1 VADELERPEETSE
14 THEHDDPGAHLP
26 PPTIWPFAFA
36 AAVALILVGLIVS
49 MWAAV
54 IGIVLAVVFGFLWIR
69 DVSHDV
75 RAAPEPVPVVAPEPS
90 PLTVEPG
97 EPSEPERFP
106 RSKFL
111 EGATLGLGA
120 VIGGIVTVPALGFA
134 VAPAFVGQ
142 EEPDVDLGPMD
153 SFPQDEWR
161 ITTFTGDPEKGDVTR
176 QTAFIRYNGLKDD
189 VPSYTIIS
197 NRCVH
202 LGCPTQP
209 QGPPGEP
216 QEVETSA
223 APVTLTPTQPSGFG
237 CPCHGGAYDIEG
249 NRTAGPPVR
258 ALDRYEY
265 SIINGSLWLGQRYSV
280 GVVEGQG
287 ADAVAVRYPAT
298 DPGVHVD
305 GIEQVLYPITP

>member
-14 THEHDDPGAHLP
+14 RHEHEDPGAHLP

-49 MWAAV
+49 TWAAV
-54 IGIVLAVVFGFLWIR
+54 IGIVLAVIFGFLWIR
-69 DVSHDV
+69 DVTRDV
-75 RAAPEPVPVVAPEPS
+75 RAAPEPEPVVAPP
-90 PLTVEPG
+90 PLTVEEG
-97 EPSEPERFP
+97 EEGEPERFP

-120 VIGGIVTVPALGFA
+120 VIGGIVTVPVLGFA
-134 VAPAFVGQ
+134 VVPAFVDQGY
-142 EEPDVDLGPMD
+142 PDVDLGPLD
-153 SFPQDEWR
+153 SYPEGEWR
-161 ITTFTGDPEKGDVTR
+161 ITTFTGDSEKGDVTR
-176 QTAFIRYNGLKDD
+176 RTAFIRYNGLKDE
-189 VPSYTIIS
+189 VPSFTIIS

-209 QGPPGEP
+209 QGPPGDE
-216 QEVETSA
+216 QQVETSM
-223 APVTLTPTQPSGFG
+223 APVTLIPTQPSAFG

-265 SIINGSLWLGQRYSV
+265 SIIDGSLWLGTPYSV
-280 GVVEGQG
+280 AEVEGEG
-287 ADAVAVRYPAT
+287 ADAVAVRYRAT

-305 GIEQVLYPITP
+305 GLEQYLYPITP

>member
-1 VADELERPEETSE
+1 MADELERPEETSE

-36 AAVALILVGLIVS
+36 GAVAVILVGLIVS

-54 IGIVLAVVFGFLWIR
+54 VGVVLAVVFGFLWIR
-69 DVSHDV
+69 DVTRDV
-75 RAAPEPVPVVAPEPS
+75 RAAPEPEPVVAPEPS
-90 PLTVEPG
+90 PLTVEEG
-97 EPSEPERFP
+97 EPAEPERYP

-142 EEPDVDLGPMD
+142 EEPDVDLGAMD
-153 SFPQDEWR
+153 NYPEGEWR
-161 ITTFTGDPEKGDVTR
+161 IATFTSEPEKGDVTR
-176 QTAFIRYNGLKDD
+176 RTAFIRYNGLKNE
-189 VPSYTIIS
+189 VPSYTIIF

-216 QEVETSA
+216 AGGQDVSCPGDADADTA
-223 APVTLTPTQPSGFG
+223 VRLRLPLPRRRLRHRGQPDGR
-237 CPCHGGAYDIEG
+237 A
-249 NRTAGPPVR
+249 AGPR
-258 ALDRYEY
+258 ARPLRVLDH
-265 SIINGSLWLGQRYSV
+265 QR
-280 GVVEGQG
+280 QPL
-287 ADAVAVRYPAT
+287 ARRAVQRR
-298 DPGVHVD
+298 G
-305 GIEQVLYPITP
+305 GRG